1 MYDVIIIGA
10 GVSGSAIARELSRY
24 ELNVCVLEKE
34 VDVCCGTSKA
44 NSGIV
49 HGGYDAEHGTLKA
62 KLNKRGNDLMEDLC
76 KKLDIPFVR
85 NGSLVVATEEKDIE
99 KLEALLENGQKN
111 GVEGLKIIDAEELKE
126 KEPNISD
133 TAVAALWVPTG
144 GIVCPFELNLGMAEN
159 AHANGVEFKFSQK
172 VTNVTKTENGFVVRT
187 ESDGEE
193 YVYEAKLVINAAG
206 VYADQISHMVSE
218 KEMDIVPRRGD
229 YFLLD
234 KSVGN
239 HVKSTIFVLP
249 GAYGK
254 GVLVTPTTHGNLL
267 VGPTAIDIEDKEASN
282 TTLDGLNMVR
292 NQCETAVKNVPLN
305 KVITTFAGLR
315 AHEGAGDFIIE
326 ETEENFIN
334 CAGIASPG
342 LSSCPAIGEYVAQ
355 MVVDKWNLVKKADFV
370 EERKGIL
377 KPFELSDD
385 ELSELIKQNPDYSV
399 VICRC
404 EHVTEGEIREAIRRP
419 LGAKTVDGVKRRTRA
434 GMGRCQAGF
443 CTPKVMEILAEEL
456 GISMLDVTKNGG
468 DSRMLTGEIK
478 EEL

>member
-10 GVSGSAIARELSRY
+10 GVSGSAIARELSKY

-49 HGGYDAEHGTLKA
+49 HGGYDAKFGTLKA
-62 KLNKRGNDLMEDLC
+62 KLNKRGNDMMEELC
-76 KKLDIPFVR
+76 SKLDVPFVR
-85 NGSLVVATEEKDIE
+85 NGSLVVATKEADIE
-99 KLEALLENGQKN
+99 RLEALLENGQKN
-111 GVEGLKIIDAEELKE
+111 GVEGLKIVLADELRQM
-126 KEPNISD
+126 EPNISD
-133 TAVAALWVPTG
+133 AAVAALHVPTG
-144 GIVCPFELNLGMAEN
+144 GIVCPFELNLAMAEN
-159 AHANGVEFKFSQK
+159 ANANGVEFKFSQK
-172 VTNVTKTENGFVVRT
+172 VMNVAKSENGYVIET
-187 ESDGEE
+187 ESDGEKNTF
-193 YVYEAKLVINAAG
+193 EAKLVINAAG
-206 VYADQISHMVSE
+206 VYADQISKLVSE
-218 KEMDIVPRRGD
+218 KEMNIVPRRGD

-234 KSVGN
+234 KSAGK
-239 HVKSTIFVLP
+239 HVTSTIFVLP
-249 GAYGK
+249 GEYGK

-267 VGPTAIDIEDKEASN
+267 VGPTAIDLEDKEASN
-282 TTLDGLNMVR
+282 TTLDGLNLVR
-292 NQCETAVKNVPLN
+292 SQCETAVKDVPLG

-315 AHEGAGDFIIE
+315 AHEGADDFIIE

-342 LSSCPAIGEYVAQ
+342 LSSCPAIGEMVAQ
-355 MVVDKWNLVKKADFV
+355 MVCEKWNPEKKAEFQ

-377 KPFELSDD
+377 KPFELSEE
-385 ELSELIKQNPDYSV
+385 ELSDLIKQNPDYSV

-468 DSRMLTGEIK
+468 ASKMLTGIIK

>member
-34 VDVCCGTSKA
+34 ADVCCGTSKA

-62 KLNKRGNDLMEDLC
+62 KLNKRGNDLMEELC
-76 KKLDIPFVR
+76 KKLDVPFVR
-85 NGSLVVATEEKDIE
+85 NGSLVVAADERDRVR
-99 KLEALLENGQKN
+99 LEALLENGRKN
-111 GVEGLKIIDAEELKE
+111 GVEGLCIIDAKELHE

-133 TAVAALWVPTG
+133 TAVCALWVPTG

-159 AHANGVEFKFSQK
+159 AYANGVNFKFSER
-172 VTNVTKTENGFVVRT
+172 VTKIHKSEKGFVIETR
-187 ESDGEE
+187 SNEE
-193 YVYEAKLVINAAG
+193 KHSFEARLVINAAG
-206 VYADQISHMVSE
+206 VYADQISHMISE

-234 KSVGN
+234 KSAGK

-267 VGPTAIDIEDKEASN
+267 VGPTAIDIDDKEASN
-282 TTLDGLNMVR
+282 TTLDGLNIVR
-292 NQCETAVKNVPLN
+292 SQCETAVKNVPLN

-326 ETEENFIN
+326 ESEENFIN

-355 MVVDKWNLVKKADFV
+355 MVIDKWNPVKKPEFI

-377 KPFELSDD
+377 KPFQLSED
-385 ELSELIKQNPDYSV
+385 ELSELIKQNPDYSA

-456 GISMLDVTKNGG
+456 GVSMLDITKNGG
-468 DSRMLTGEIK
+468 ASIMLTGEIK

>member
-10 GVSGSAIARELSRY
+10 GVSGSAIARELSKY
-24 ELNVCVLEKE
+24 ELKVCVLEKE

-49 HGGYDAEHGTLKA
+49 HGGYDAEYGTLKA
-62 KLNKRGNDLMEDLC
+62 KLNKRGNDLMEELC
-76 KKLDIPFVR
+76 KKLDVPFVR
-85 NGSLVVATEEKDIE
+85 NGSLVVATDEKDIS
-99 KLEALLENGQKN
+99 KLEKLLENGQKN
-111 GVEGLKIIDAEELKE
+111 GVEGLRIVDAAELKE
-126 KEPNISD
+126 MEPNISD
-133 TAVAALWVPTG
+133 TAAAALWVPTG

-159 AHANGVEFKFSQK
+159 AYANGVEFVFEQ
-172 VTNVTKTENGFVVRT
+172 TVTKVAKSENGFVVGT
-187 ESDGEE
+187 ESNGNANTF
-193 YVYEAKLVINAAG
+193 EAKLVINAAG
-206 VYADQISHMVSE
+206 VYADQISHMVS
-218 KEMDIVPRRGD
+218 KKAMNIVPRRGD

-282 TTLDGLNMVR
+282 TTLDGLNLVR
-292 NQCETAVKNVPLN
+292 SQCETAVKDVPLN

-315 AHEGAGDFIIE
+315 AHEGDGDFIIE

-355 MVVDKWNLVKKADFV
+355 MVCDKWNPVKKAEFI

-385 ELSELIKQNPDYSV
+385 ELSELIKKSPDYSV

-456 GISMLDVTKNGG
+456 EISMLDVTKNGG
-468 DSRMLTGEIK
+468 NSKMLTGEIK

>member
-1 MYDVIIIGA
+1 MYDVVIIGA
-10 GVSGSAIARELSRY
+10 GVSGSAIARELSKY
-24 ELNVCVLEKE
+24 ELKVCVLEKE

-49 HGGYDAEHGTLKA
+49 HGGYDAEYGTLKA
-62 KLNKRGNDLMEDLC
+62 KLNKRGNDLMEGLC
-76 KKLDIPFVR
+76 KKLDVPFVR
-85 NGSLVVATEEKDIE
+85 NGSLVVATDEADIL
-99 KLEALLENGQKN
+99 KLEKLLENGQKN
-111 GVEGLKIIDAEELKE
+111 GVEGLRIIDAEELKAM
-126 KEPNISD
+126 EPNISD
-133 TAVAALWVPTG
+133 NAVAALHVPTG
-144 GIVCPFELNLGMAEN
+144 GIVCPFELNLALAEN
-159 AHANGVEFKFSQK
+159 AHANGVEFKFAQK
-172 VTNVTKTENGFVVRT
+172 VIKVEKAENGYVIET
-187 ESDGEE
+187 ESAGEQN
-193 YVYEAKLVINAAG
+193 YYKAKLVINAAG

-218 KEMDIVPRRGD
+218 KPMNIVPRRGD

-239 HVKSTIFVLP
+239 HVSSTIFVLP
-249 GAYGK
+249 GTYGK

-267 VGPTAIDIEDKEASN
+267 VGPTAIDLEDKEASN

-292 NQCETAVKNVPLN
+292 SQCETAVKNVPLG

-315 AHEGAGDFIIE
+315 AHEGEGDFIIE
-326 ETEENFIN
+326 ETEDNFIN

-342 LSSCPAIGEYVAQ
+342 LSSCPAIGEMVAE
-355 MVVDKWNLVKKADFV
+355 MVCEKWNPEKKAEFQ
-370 EERKGIL
+370 EERKGVL
-377 KPFELSDD
+377 KPFELSEE
-385 ELSELIKQNPDYSV
+385 ELSELIKKNPDYSV

-404 EHVTEGEIREAIRRP
+404 EHITEGEIRESIRRP

-434 GMGRCQAGF
+434 GMGRCQSGF

-468 DSRMLTGEIK
+468 NSKMLTGHIK

>member
-1 MYDVIIIGA
+1 MYDIIIIGA
-10 GVSGSAIARELSRY
+10 GVSGSAIARELSKY
-24 ELNVCVLEKE
+24 ELKVCVLEKE

-62 KLNKRGNDLMEDLC
+62 KLNKRGNDMMEELC
-76 KKLDIPFVR
+76 KQLDVPFVR
-85 NGSLVVATEEKDIE
+85 NGSLVVATKTEDIPR
-99 KLEALLENGQKN
+99 LEALLENGQKN
-111 GVEGLKIIDAEELKE
+111 GVEGLRVIDAEELK
-126 KEPNISD
+126 KMEPNISD
-133 TAVAALWVPTG
+133 AAVAALHVPTG
-144 GIVCPFELNLGMAEN
+144 GIVCPFELNLAMAEN
-159 AHANGVEFKFSQK
+159 AYANGVEFLFSQK
-172 VTNVTKTENGFVVRT
+172 VTSVSKTDAGYAIETEVNGEKNSY
-187 ESDGEE
+187 ES
-193 YVYEAKLVINAAG
+193 KMVINAAG

-218 KEMDIVPRRGD
+218 KPMNIIPRRGD

-239 HVKSTIFVLP
+239 HVSSTIFVLP
-249 GAYGK
+249 GEYGK

-282 TTLDGLNMVR
+282 TTLDGLNLVR
-292 NQCETAVKNVPLN
+292 SQCETAVKNVPLN

-315 AHEGAGDFIIE
+315 AHESGEDFIIE
-326 ETEENFIN
+326 ETEDGFIN

-342 LSSCPAIGEYVAQ
+342 LSSCPAIGEMVAQ
-355 MVVDKWNLVKKADFV
+355 MVCDKWNPEKKTSFQA
-370 EERKGIL
+370 ERKGIL
-377 KPFELSDD
+377 KPFELSED
-385 ELSELIKQNPDYSV
+385 ELSELIKQNPDYST

-434 GMGRCQAGF
+434 GMGRCQSGF

-456 GISMLDVTKNGG
+456 GISMLEVTKNGG
-468 DSRMLTGEIK
+468 ASKMLTGQIK